1 LDPITLAALAGG
13 SALIQGGAGM
23 YAANQQRVAARD
35 QLRAAGRAQGAI
47 TDAYGKAQGYQQP
60 YLGAG
65 QEGLSRMMSGNY
77 ETAIPGQP
85 QMPGEYQA
93 PQFNYD
99 QYQDPGTQYRMQMGQ
114 QAVQSGAAGQG
125 SGLSGATLKALAK
138 FGQNL
143 GSQEYGAAYGRFN
156 QDRGAGLQGYQTN
169 LGRAN
174 DIWGQQ
180 KDIYGMGAEQAQQR
194 YGRASDLGNMG
205 QQAAG
210 NMSDLASN
218 YGSNLAGLYGTMGQI
233 KAGGRTAA
241 ANSTLQ
247 GVGGA
252 VNTGMDAMTLGMLGG
267 GQTPGQA
274 AQSSYNSS
282 PYGPAADKFIRG
294 GR

>member
-1 LDPITLAALAGG
+1 LDPLTLGLIAGG
-13 SALIQGGAGM
+13 SALLQGGAGL
-23 YAANQQRVAARD
+23 YGANQQRVAARD
-35 QLRAAGRAQGAI
+35 QLRAANRAKGAI
-47 TDAYGKAQGYQQP
+47 DQSYGQAQTYQQP
-60 YLGAG
+60 YLQAG
-65 QEGLSRMMSGNY
+65 QEGLSRMMGGNY
-77 ETAIPGQP
+77 ETALPGQA
-85 QMPGEYQA
+85 QMPGEYQ
-93 PQFNYD
+93 PGQFNYD
-99 QYQDPGTQYRMQMGQ
+99 QNTDPGTQYRMQQGQ
-114 QAVQSGAAGQG
+114 QAVQTGAAAQG

-156 QDRGAGLQGYQTN
+156 QDQGRNLQAYQTN

-174 DIWGQQ
+174 DVWGQS
-180 KDIYGMGAEQAQQR
+180 KDMYTMGNQQAQQR
-194 YGRASDLGNMG
+194 YGRASDLGTMG
-205 QQAAG
+205 QTAAG

-241 ANSTLQ
+241 ANSILK

-252 VNTGMDAMTLGMLGG
+252 ANTGMDAMTLGMLGG
-267 GQTPGQA
+267 GGQT
-274 AQSSYNSS
+274 AQGAYNAS